1 MKYFAYGSNM
11 SSLRLRARTPG
22 ARALGVGVLKA
33 HDLRFHK
40 VGQDGS
46 GKCDA
51 FHTNNP
57 ADSVV
62 GVLYEI
68 DHFEKGNLDK
78 AEGLGRGYNE
88 KTVNV
93 FNALGE
99 EVTAFTYYAT
109 AIDELLSP
117 FSWYRHHVLVG
128 AREASLQQGYIM
140 KIEAVECVEDPDQQR
155 DARQRAMYREY
166 LA

>member
-11 SSLRLRARTPG
+11 SSVRLRERTPG
-22 ARALGVGVLKA
+22 ARALGIGVLKA

-51 FHTNNP
+51 FHTNDP
-57 ADSVV
+57 ADAVV

-68 DHFEKGNLDK
+68 DHVEKPGLDK
-78 AEGLGRGYNE
+78 AEGLGHGYNE

-93 FNALGE
+93 VNALGV
-99 EVTAFTYYAT
+99 EVTALTYYAT
-109 AIDELLSP
+109 AIDELLKP
-117 FSWYRHHVLVG
+117 FSWYQHHVLVG

-140 KIEAVECVEDPDQQR
+140 RIAAVECVEDPDLQR

-166 LA
+166 LV

>member
-22 ARALGVGVLKA
+22 AEALGACVLKA

-57 ADSVV
+57 ADFVV

-68 DHFEKGNLDK
+68 DHFEKAGLDK
-78 AEGLGRGYNE
+78 VEGLGQGYNE
-88 KTVNV
+88 KIVKV
-93 FNALGE
+93 LNAVGA

-109 AIDELLSP
+109 ATDELLRP
-117 FSWYRHHVLVG
+117 FSWYLQHVLVG
-128 AREASLQQGYIM
+128 ATEASLQQGYIM
-140 KIEAVECVEDPDQQR
+140 RIEAVECMEDPDKQR
-155 DARQRAMYREY
+155 DARQRAIYREN